1 MLVSTKGRYA
11 LRVMVDLAEHQAAG
25 RIPLKEIA
33 ARQGISEKYLE
44 NILATLVRANMLS
57 GMRGKGGGYVLT
69 RPPEQYTVGEIL
81 RLTEGR
87 SKAGDGDADA
97 QQVDRQVTREL
108 KHKAVDDKLENAQ
121 RNDRERQRDDRE
133 ERFDERIDNVQ
144 EQSHKGKADPGLGK
158 AEGLDTG
165 DEERGDRDGDRGEE
179 PVKHKAHG
187 VNPFL
192 RRDC

>member
-81 RLTEGR
+81 RLTEG
-87 SKAGDGDADA
+87 
-97 QQVDRQVTREL
+97 
-108 KHKAVDDKLENAQ
+108 
-121 RNDRERQRDDRE
+121 
-133 ERFDERIDNVQ
+133 
-144 EQSHKGKADPGLGK
+144 GLAPVACLDQHPNPCPRCGEC
-158 AEGLDTG
+158 ATLPMWEGL
-165 DEERGDRDGDRGEE
+165 ERVICNYLDGITLQDLLEQQTARAANDY
-179 PVKHKAHG
+179 VI
-187 VNPFL
+187 
-192 RRDC
+192 